1 MQNQVYSDAL
11 QHTIQWMQQEQ
22 NKKGDLL
29 KDRFQETTE
38 SLKPLHIIQGVA
50 KEIVVEA
57 AGLDDLI
64 VPVVGLVLGSL
75 VKKAVTGKSE
85 NETRIAVGAALQ
97 VGITTLIIKH
107 PEELKSIARTA
118 FEMIFGSRTRHG
130 SKHDTDPQT

>member
-1 MQNQVYSDAL
+1 MQNQAYSDAL

-22 NKKGDLL
+22 NKKGELM
-29 KDRFQETTE
+29 KDRFQETTD
-38 SLKPLHIIQGVA
+38 SLKPLRIIQGVA
-50 KEIVVEA
+50 KDIVVEA

-85 NETRIAVGAALQ
+85 NETRIAIGAAMQ

-107 PEELKSIARTA
+107 PEEIKSIARSA
-118 FEMIFGSRTRHG
+118 YELLFGKRRRH
-130 SKHDTDPQT
+130 HDDADADPKI